1 MISNL
6 ELTDVAFRRHRQMIL
21 DGVNFTVSPNQIVAL
36 LGANGAGKT
45 TLLRIIAGVIPDF
58 TGAVQ
63 VTEQT
68 DPLAIKAAISTNFDH
83 DLRHSHQRLLQYAKA
98 TRALWPHF
106 DLAQFET
113 ICESFALSTVKHLD
127 ELSKGQRKQAPPAL
141 CLANRVPLYLLDEP
155 FEGLDL
161 MHQTQLQ
168 KGLLQFLPENASV
181 LLTDHHV
188 ESIANLIDRV
198 MILHHHTIQAD
209 ISADEI
215 REQSGQSISEYF
227 QSFYQ
232 KED

>member
-6 ELTDVAFRRHRQMIL
+6 ELTGVAFRRHQQMIL

-68 DPLAIKAAISTNFDH
+68 DPIAIKAAISTNFDH
-83 DLRHSHQRLLQYAKA
+83 DLHRSHQRLLQYAKA

-106 DLAQFET
+106 NLTQFET
-113 ICESFALSTVKHLD
+113 ICEFFELSTTLHLD
-127 ELSKGQRKQAPPAL
+127 ELSKGQRKQAQLAL

-227 QSFYQ
+227 QSFYP

>member
-6 ELTDVAFRRHRQMIL
+6 ELTDVAFRRHQQVIL
-21 DGVNFTVSPNQIVAL
+21 NGVNFTVSPNQIVAL

-68 DPLAIKAAISTNFDH
+68 DPIAIKAASSTNFDH

-98 TRALWPHF
+98 TRVLWPHF
-106 DLAQFET
+106 NLAQFET
-113 ICESFALSTVKHLD
+113 ICEFFELSTTLHLD
-127 ELSKGQRKQAPPAL
+127 ELSKGQRKQAQLAL

-155 FEGLDL
+155 FDGLDL